1 MVKKLTLNKLKN
13 LQPQDIPGSKNLSQL
28 RSMVTQAR
36 ELYSKRKISLKKAKL
51 SWSPALEKVEA
62 AGVGLHEVKK
72 MSAAA
77 LQAELIRIQQFFQ
90 ARTSTAAGAREVMRE
105 QDASI
110 FGTDANGN
118 PLYRMSKAQRD
129 KYWELYEKFATT
141 YSVTAAAMGSDQLKI
156 FLGDYMKQT
165 KKSSGEIGADILA
178 ELNKK
183 YWEQQDENRF
193 ERLRLGRQQSSR
205 ASVYRG
211 TWHDFSGG
219 TSGKHPKHKK

>member
-1 MVKKLTLNKLKN
+1 MAKKLTLKSLKN
-13 LQPQDIPGSKNLSQL
+13 LQPQDIPGRKNISQL

-36 ELYSKRKISLKKAKL
+36 ELYAKRKISLKKAHV
-51 SWSPALEKVEA
+51 SWSPALEKTEA
-62 AGVGLHEVKK
+62 AGVGLQKVNK
-72 MSAAA
+72 MTASS

-90 ARTSTAAGAREVMRE
+90 SRTSTAAGARDVMRE

-110 FGTDANGN
+110 FGTDANGQ
-118 PLYRMSKAQRD
+118 PLYRMSKSQRD
-129 KYWELYEKFATT
+129 KYWELYEKFAST
-141 YSVTAAAMGSDQLKI
+141 YAVTAAAMGSDQLKI

-165 KKSSGEIGADILA
+165 KKSSPEIGADLLA

-183 YWEQQDENRF
+183 YWEQQDEDRF
-193 ERLRLGRQQSSR
+193 ERLRLGRQQGSR

-219 TSGKHPKHKK
+219 TSGKRPKHKK